1 MRAFLSTTLVQ
12 RNANCIKKTKHK
24 LNWEKIFAIYNKF
37 WFYKLEQ
44 N

>member
-12 RNANCIKKTKHK
+12 RNANCIKKAKHK
-24 LNWEKIFAIYNKF
+24 LNWENIFAIDYKF
-37 WFYKLEQ
+37 WFHKLKQ